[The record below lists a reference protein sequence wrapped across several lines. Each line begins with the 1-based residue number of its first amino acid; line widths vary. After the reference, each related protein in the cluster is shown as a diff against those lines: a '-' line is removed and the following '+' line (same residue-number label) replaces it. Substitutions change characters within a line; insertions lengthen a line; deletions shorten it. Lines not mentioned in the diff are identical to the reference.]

1 MKDYQ
6 LTSKGRRA
14 LDNMRIELPAS
25 AANIQNDLRG
35 QRMMLHVLTMIKDGA
50 DQNEMREE
58 FASSI
63 SYQRGPSPTPEDPGV
78 ISMLEGILR
87 LLEITDHITI
97 EEYHE
102 DEDPPD
108 FMSEWEDHY

>member
-14 LDNMRIELPAS
+14 LDNMRVELPAS
-25 AANIQNDLRG
+25 AVHIQNDLRS
-35 QRMMLHVLTMIKDGA
+35 QRMMLHVLTMIKNGA

-63 SYQRGPSPTPEDPGV
+63 SYERGPSPTAEASEI
-78 ISMLEGILR
+78 ISILEGLIR
-87 LLEITDHITI
+87 MLEITDHITI
-97 EEYHE
+97 EDCPE
-102 DEDPPD
+102 DGDSPD
-108 FMSEWEDHY
+108 FMSGWEDHY